1 VEPCRREVRSVSARQ
16 WRIRDRQRGVTL
28 LAGLGVPGVHELHFS
43 VPEEGSTAVAYV
55 VLSVSA
61 GEW

>member
-1 VEPCRREVRSVSARQ
+1 MAI
-16 WRIRDRQRGVTL
+16 IRDRQRGVTL

-43 VPEEGSTAVAYV
+43 VPEEGSTAFAYV